1 MTAPDVQARDVP
13 PSIGQQHPRPGIP
26 RDGTVEAGNGAFRP
40 STRPADR
47 RTEPEIDL
55 AAEIDQLP
63 LGDVQKAYLRDRWL
77 EQVGWLGRGARRD
90 QRRYYALRLVSILGG
105 VTIPALVGLNIG
117 SDADS
122 AVRWLTFG
130 LGLLV
135 AAATALEEFFR
146 YGERWRH
153 YRQQAEL
160 LKAEG
165 WAFLQLAGPAY
176 RRFDAHADAFR
187 TFVGRVEDA
196 VRQEVGVYIAEVAR
210 ASDRQETDERNA
222 DGRARANRGQAESN
236 PLETT

>member
-1 MTAPDVQARDVP
+1 MTAPDAQLP
-13 PSIGQQHPRPGIP
+13 PSIGQRHARPGTAP
-26 RDGTVEAGNGAFRP
+26 DGPIEAGGGASRP
-40 STRPADR
+40 TTPFSDR
-47 RTEPEIDL
+47 RPGTDDKL
-55 AAEIDQLP
+55 AAAIDQLP
-63 LGDVQKAYLRDRWL
+63 LANVHKAYLRDRWL
-77 EQVGWLGRGARRD
+77 DQVRWLGRGAQRD

-117 SDADS
+117 SDAD
-122 AVRWLTFG
+122 ATVRWLTFG

-196 VRQEVGVYIAEVAR
+196 VRQEVGVYIAEVVRSA
-210 ASDRQETDERNA
+210 DNQQP
-222 DGRARANRGQAESN
+222 DGRDGGERRSGIQQPS
-236 PLETT
+236 PPTRPTDQR

>member
-1 MTAPDVQARDVP
+1 MTVTMLDQPVSRPDRD
-13 PSIGQQHPRPGIP
+13 
-26 RDGTVEAGNGAFRP
+26 
-40 STRPADR
+40 
-47 RTEPEIDL
+47 PELSAAIDSL
-55 AAEIDQLP
+55 DLQPIQR
-63 LGDVQKAYLRDRWL
+63 AYLDERWL
-77 EQVGWLGRGARRD
+77 GQLHYLGQSARRA
-90 QRRYYALRLVSILGG
+90 QGRFYGLRLVAILGG
-105 VTIPALVGLNIG
+105 VTIPALIGLNFNDDW
-117 SDADS
+117 DA
-122 AVRWLTFG
+122 VVQWLAFA

-135 AAATALEEFFR
+135 AAAVALEEFFR